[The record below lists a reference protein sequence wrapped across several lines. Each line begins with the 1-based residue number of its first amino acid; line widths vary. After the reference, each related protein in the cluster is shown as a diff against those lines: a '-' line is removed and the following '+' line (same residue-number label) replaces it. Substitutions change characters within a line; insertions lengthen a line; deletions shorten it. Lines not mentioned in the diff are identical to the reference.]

1 MMDVIII
8 TFRNN
13 SLDVTRLGHP
23 APYPYQDDEDADSA
37 DVNSESIDGDT
48 ASGILAA
55 SAYKSARHYLLH
67 KEAKLLLCHFFLGA
81 ILIYLSLRRH
91 VGGGGPLFG
100 SMASTIF
107 RFMMDTILMDCLMQ
121 EQRPAGKAEKLVLG
135 GGGPEHFFRMAFLA
149 IFSLVSRKAIPATV
163 DLDQSRSLWGCVY
176 SILTYVFDV
185 D

>member
-81 ILIYLSLRRH
+81 ILLYLSLRRH
-91 VGGGGPLFG
+91 VGGGGPLF
-100 SMASTIF
+100 A
-107 RFMMDTILMDCLMQ
+107 
-121 EQRPAGKAEKLVLG
+121 LVGLLF
-135 GGGPEHFFRMAFLA
+135 HQLH
-149 IFSLVSRKAIPATV
+149 L
-163 DLDQSRSLWGCVY
+163 VY
-176 SILTYVFDV
+176 SATTFVCCRVLPDRP
-185 D
+185 